1 MGRFSP
7 LHKGHQMII
16 DYMIKKHGIKNCLVL
31 IGSSNSLTERTP
43 YTFKQREKMIHVLY
57 PEIKTLPLPDVEPE
71 LQLYRDNT
79 NEIWLNNV
87 EKIEKNMGTKFV
99 FYGGSNDDLKVLSE
113 RFPTEVAIDRTTEG
127 KNISGTVIR
136 KNIKDKNY
144 DLIAKLVDKKI
155 APEIIEILSGA

>member
-1 MGRFSP
+1 MGVIIGRFSP

-57 PEIKTLPLPDVEPE
+57 PEIKILPLPDVEPE

-87 EKIEKNMGTKFV
+87 EEIEKNMGTKFV
-99 FYGGSNDDLKVLSE
+99 FYGGSTEDLKVLSE
-113 RFPTEVAIDRTTEG
+113 RFPTKVAVNRITKG
-127 KNISGTVIR
+127 KNISGTIIR
-136 KNIKDKNY
+136 KNINGKNY
-144 DLIAKLVDKKI
+144 KTVDKFVDAKI
-155 APEIIEILSGA
+155 TKLIY